1 MYKKKVSISE
11 EPVFLN
17 LLQKIV
23 QEDYDVIKNVQFHI
37 EFKQINNELRVLI
50 AGLPSVKSKIDEFAN
65 HLVNDYNGE
74 IY

>member
-11 EPVFLN
+11 EPDFLN

-37 EFKQINNELRVLI
+37 EFMQINNELRVLI
-50 AGLPSVKSKIDEFAN
+50 AGLPSVRSKIDEFAN